1 MKQLVFATNNAHKLD
16 EVRKILGHEFDILSM
31 EQIGCRDDIA
41 ETASTFEGNALIK
54 ARYIYEKYG
63 YDCFA
68 DDSGLEIDALGGA
81 PGVYS
86 ARYAGEAHDSEKNMA
101 KVLSQLQGV
110 ANRKARFR
118 TVVALIR
125 KGQEYTFEGEIPGR
139 IIDERRGEKGF
150 GYDPIFVPDGET
162 KTFAEM
168 DEALKNSIS
177 HRARAVKK
185 LVEFLLKH
193 S

>member
-16 EVRKILGHEFDILSM
+16 EVRKILGGKFNVLSLK
-31 EQIGCRDDIA
+31 EIGCNDDIA
-41 ETASTFEGNALIK
+41 ETAETFEGNALIK
-54 ARYIYEKYG
+54 ARYIHDKYG

-101 KVLSQLQGV
+101 KVLGQLQGV
-110 ANRKARFR
+110 ENRAARFR
-118 TVVALIR
+118 TVIALILDG
-125 KGQEYTFEGEIPGR
+125 KEHLFEGEIAGR
-139 IIDERRGEKGF
+139 IIEERRGAGGF
-150 GYDPIFVPDGET
+150 GYDPIFIPDGENR
-162 KTFAEM
+162 TFAEM
-168 DEALKNSIS
+168 DDAQKNGIS

-185 LVEFLLKH
+185 LVAFLESLL
-193 S
+193 

>member
-16 EVRKILGHEFDILSM
+16 EVRKILGEKFNVLSLK
-31 EQIGCRDDIA
+31 EIGCNDDIA
-41 ETASTFEGNALIK
+41 ETAETFEGNALIK
-54 ARYIYEKYG
+54 ARYIHDKYG

-68 DDSGLEIDALGGA
+68 DDSGLEIDVLGGA

-101 KVLSQLQGV
+101 KVLEQLQGIE
-110 ANRKARFR
+110 NRAARFR
-118 TVVALIR
+118 TVIALTLDG
-125 KGQEYTFEGEIPGR
+125 KEHLFEGEIAGR
-139 IIDERRGEKGF
+139 IIEERRGAGGF
-150 GYDPIFVPDGET
+150 GYDPIFIPDGET
-162 KTFAEM
+162 RTFAEM
-168 DEALKNSIS
+168 DDTQKNGIS

-185 LVEFLLKH
+185 LVAFLESL